1 MTTRS
6 YESLAQASERTGL
19 SINTLRRLIAA
30 GDLPAY
36 RNGKRIIL
44 VDPQDVDRMMRPIQT
59 A

>member
-19 SINTLRRLIAA
+19 SIKTLRRRIAT

-36 RNGKRIIL
+36 RNARAFSASTL
-44 VDPQDVDRMMRPIQT
+44 RMSID
-59 A
+59 

>member
-6 YESLAQASERTGL
+6 YESLAQASQRTGL
-19 SINTLRRLIAA
+19 SIKTLRRRIAS

-36 RNGKRIIL
+36 RNGKRIL
-44 VDPQDVDRMMRPIQT
+44 RVDPKDVDRMMRPVPT

>member
-19 SINTLRRLIAA
+19 SIKTLRRRIAA

-36 RNGKRIIL
+36 RNGTRIL
-44 VDPQDVDRMMRPIQT
+44 RVDPQDVDRMMRPIPT